1 MLENYLSNITKNC
14 LSKMHIKLET
24 YIKARTE
31 GTARNIAIYF
41 CKFMLFFKH
50 SAVFRVLQHLK
61 SLNSLQE

>member
-1 MLENYLSNITKNC
+1 MLENYLSNIT
-14 LSKMHIKLET
+14 
-24 YIKARTE
+24 KARTE

-61 SLNSLQE
+61 SLNSLKE

>member
-1 MLENYLSNITKNC
+1 
-14 LSKMHIKLET
+14 MHIKLET

-50 SAVFRVLQHLK
+50 KAVFRVLQHLK
-61 SLNSLQE
+61 SLNSLKE